1 MAPRRRLT
9 EAAVAET
16 AAVSDVRAA
25 AGVRPSAASA
35 GPGSADPLLGGLRK
49 AGLLRLLVLRLLGD
63 GPSYGNQLMERVGA
77 MTGGLMAVNPNT
89 MYPLLR
95 ALEAEGLIAGEW
107 EHPER
112 RSRRFYRLTDA
123 GAVERDRLLSEIG
136 PRLDELAT
144 AVDRLRS
151 ELLG

>member
-1 MAPRRRLT
+1 MAPRRVST

-16 AAVSDVRAA
+16 AARSDVRAA
-25 AGVRPSAASA
+25 AGAPSAGGVG
-35 GPGSADPLLGGLRK
+35 GPGSADPLVAGLRK
-49 AGLLRLLVLRLLGD
+49 AGLLRLLVLHLLGQA
-63 GPSYGNQLMERVGA
+63 PSYGNQLMDRVGEL
-77 MTGGLMAVNPNT
+77 TGGIVAVNPNT

-95 ALEAEGLIAGEW
+95 ALEAAGLVAGEW

-123 GAVERDRLLSEIG
+123 GSAERDRLVSEIG
-136 PRLDELAT
+136 PRLDDLAA
-144 AVDRLRS
+144 AVDLIRG